1 MDAAHRCG
9 GAAVNGAW
17 LRQFWS
23 DLLAQFWLRPA
34 LMTLTGVILAA
45 ALIRTEGAIEL
56 PDWAAAWVY
65 AGGVAGARDVLGT
78 IAAASIGV
86 AGTTFSIT
94 VAALSLAS
102 SQMGPRLLQNF
113 TRDPG
118 NQYALGTFV
127 ATFAYSLLA
136 LRSVREAEE
145 GAFVPQLAVSGAL
158 LLAVACAGV
167 LIWFLN
173 HIASSINVDRV
184 VALVRSDLVHA
195 LQALPARGEA
205 GDQDDGG
212 DVPAGA
218 AAPLHARGSGYLR
231 VLDEGGLVDWAAG
244 REACIRLMVRPG
256 GFVFPG
262 MMVGTVTPAHLR
274 GEAETALGAALSL
287 GDTRNVTQDLE
298 YAVRQLVEVGMR
310 ALSAGTRDPFTA
322 ISVLDQLGAALCE
335 TAAHDLPGGRIRR
348 DGVLR
353 LERSVTDYD
362 GLVDA
367 MFHMLRQAGTS
378 EPAVSIHLVEV
389 LAAVAAVERD
399 PARLATLRRHLDLA
413 WQAGMR
419 STEDETVRAA
429 IAKRHADGL
438 AAIAGR
444 GARAG

>member
-1 MDAAHRCG
+1 MDAARRSA
-9 GAAVNGAW
+9 GAVVSGVW

-34 LMTLTGVILAA
+34 AMTLLGIALGA
-45 ALIRTEGAIEL
+45 ALIRMEGAFDL

-102 SQMGPRLLQNF
+102 NQMGPRLLQNF

-127 ATFAYSLLA
+127 ATFAYSLVA

-158 LLAVACAGV
+158 LLAVACVGV

-184 VALVRSDLVHA
+184 VALVRAELVRA

-205 GDQDDGG
+205 GDQRDAG
-212 DVPAGA
+212 DVPAGR
-218 AAPLHARGSGYLR
+218 AAPLHAPGSGYLR
-231 VLDEGGLVDWAAG
+231 VLDDGGLADWAAG
-244 REACIRLMVRPG
+244 RDACIRLLIRPG

-262 MMVGTVTPAHLR
+262 SVIGTVTPAHLR
-274 GEAETALGAALSL
+274 EEAEAALGDALSL
-287 GDTRNVTQDLE
+287 GDTRNVAQDLE

-322 ISVLDQLGAALCE
+322 ISVLDHLGAALCE
-335 TAAHDLPGGRIRR
+335 TARRDLPGGGIRR

-353 LERSVTDYD
+353 LDRPVTDYD

-367 MFHMLRQAGTS
+367 MFHMLRQAGGS

-389 LAAVAAVERD
+389 LAAVAAVETD

-413 WQAGMR
+413 REAGIR
-419 STEDETVRAA
+419 SSEDATVRAA
-429 IAKRHADGL
+429 IAKRHAEGL

-444 GARAG
+444 GA